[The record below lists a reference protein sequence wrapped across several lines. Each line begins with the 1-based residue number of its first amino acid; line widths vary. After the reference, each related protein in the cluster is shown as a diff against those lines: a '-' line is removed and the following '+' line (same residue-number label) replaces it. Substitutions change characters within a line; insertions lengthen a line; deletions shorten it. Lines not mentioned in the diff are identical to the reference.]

1 MFNNDEIASTLPL
14 VVRSLKSRLTRADE
28 IAREQLRAWLDRVA
42 GRCAPQQAAIRCR
55 RGQ

>member
-1 MFNNDEIASTLPL
+1 MFNHDEIASTLPL